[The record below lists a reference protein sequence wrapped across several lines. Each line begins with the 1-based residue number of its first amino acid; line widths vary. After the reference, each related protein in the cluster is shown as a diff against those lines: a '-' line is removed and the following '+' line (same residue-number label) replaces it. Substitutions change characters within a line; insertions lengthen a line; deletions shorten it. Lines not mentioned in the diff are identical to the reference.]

1 MQVPAHL
8 LGLSAPVPRA
18 ASWPKARRRSY
29 LGHDRPAF
37 VAGRGR
43 SEGGDLTVTLRQ
55 QAVVTALRKLETEY
69 KATAQAHADAPDYL
83 YYCGKRDAISAA
95 ITAAIHAREPERRD
109 PLRVPLIELG
119 YVTR

>member
-1 MQVPAHL
+1 MAQGAALVISRPCPA
-8 LGLSAPVPRA
+8 SI
-18 ASWPKARRRSY
+18 
-29 LGHDRPAF
+29 

-43 SEGGDLTVTLRQ
+43 SGGGDILTLRQ

-69 KATAQAHADAPDYL
+69 KATANAHADAPDYL

>member
-1 MQVPAHL
+1 MPAQS

-18 ASWPKARRRSY
+18 ATWPKARRWSY
-29 LGHDRPAF
+29 LGHVRPASWPG
-37 VAGRGR
+37 VADR
-43 SEGGDLTVTLRQ
+43 EGDDNLTLRQ
-55 QAVVTALRKLETEY
+55 QAIVLALRKLETEY
-69 KATAQAHADAPDYL
+69 KATANSHADAPDYL

-95 ITAAIHAREPERRD
+95 ITAAIHAREQERRD

>member
-1 MQVPAHL
+1 MAQGAALVISRPCPA
-8 LGLSAPVPRA
+8 RI
-18 ASWPKARRRSY
+18 
-29 LGHDRPAF
+29 

-43 SEGGDLTVTLRQ
+43 SGGGDITMTLRQ

-69 KATAQAHADAPDYL
+69 KAAANAHADAPDYL

-95 ITAAIHAREPERRD
+95 ITAAIHAREPDRPD

>member
-1 MQVPAHL
+1 MAQGAALVISRPCPACI
-8 LGLSAPVPRA
+8 
-18 ASWPKARRRSY
+18 
-29 LGHDRPAF
+29 

-43 SEGGDLTVTLRQ
+43 PEGDDNLTLRQ
-55 QAVVTALRKLETEY
+55 QAIVLALRKLETEY
-69 KATAQAHADAPDYL
+69 KAAANAHADAPDYL

-95 ITAAIHAREPERRD
+95 ITAAIHAREPERPD